1 MNEKKSWKLF
11 GKLNIIDLLILLV
24 VIVALIMVAVRFLQ
38 NRNKSEAVNT
48 QKVVVTFYGFED
60 VSNFVVDALQVGDV
74 VSLFSESGAI
84 GTLTGFTSEPAYQL
98 VVDPA
103 TGNNVREDLLDQCF
117 LTITVEC
124 EGDFSRKG
132 LTIGKNTYVVGG
144 NYYLNVGPT
153 RTGYRLMHMEAA

>member
-38 NRNKSEAVNT
+38 NRNKTEAVNT

-117 LTITVEC
+117 LTITVE
-124 EGDFSRKG
+124 KG